1 MQFLFSH
8 GVKHFKSRKLHL
20 ISNRMI
26 WVRSLRCD
34 YICENKD
41 DVWVHKRVS
50 FKVLILNIR
59 FLFYKFPFSQQ
70 LNFCQ
75 VHIPAE
81 KLVECGDCVWVGD
94 RLDNIRF
101 SFNSFFVN
109 EINGQLLLAP
119 TGALIVMMVYYI
131 CWTARS
137 IAQIEV
143 LFPTLPEKFWWV
155 FFWFTGP

>member
-1 MQFLFSH
+1 MGWSISNQQDF
-8 GVKHFKSRKLHL
+8 HL
-20 ISNRMI
+20 ISNKMI

-50 FKVLILNIR
+50 FFVVGKVLYLEHKI
-59 FLFYKFPFSQQ
+59 FFYKFPFSQQ

-101 SFNSFFVN
+101 SFNSFFVTN
-109 EINGQLLLAP
+109 LKNNCWVINILSRQTWTWLMRPWKSSISGRWRRKCWKSKTA
-119 TGALIVMMVYYI
+119 ALY
-131 CWTARS
+131 
-137 IAQIEV
+137 
-143 LFPTLPEKFWWV
+143 
-155 FFWFTGP
+155 